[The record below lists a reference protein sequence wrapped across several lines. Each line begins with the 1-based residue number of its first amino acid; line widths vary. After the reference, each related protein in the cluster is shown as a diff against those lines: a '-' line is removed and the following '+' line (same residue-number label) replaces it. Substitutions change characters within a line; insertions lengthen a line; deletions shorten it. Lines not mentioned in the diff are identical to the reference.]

1 MTWCKSLFVQMPDA
15 PLLPTAKARA
25 FGNRSNTTNP
35 QILLMTIH
43 NQRINVHTK
52 TDKRVSLAGVAS
64 FTSPTVLIM
73 DQISN
78 DIWKAWMSIALRL
91 SK

>member
-1 MTWCKSLFVQMPDA
+1 M
-15 PLLPTAKARA
+15 LPTAKARA

-64 FTSPTVLIM
+64 FALPTVLIM
-73 DQISN
+73 EISN
-78 DIWKAWMSIALRL
+78 DIWNAWMSSILRL
-91 SK
+91 SE